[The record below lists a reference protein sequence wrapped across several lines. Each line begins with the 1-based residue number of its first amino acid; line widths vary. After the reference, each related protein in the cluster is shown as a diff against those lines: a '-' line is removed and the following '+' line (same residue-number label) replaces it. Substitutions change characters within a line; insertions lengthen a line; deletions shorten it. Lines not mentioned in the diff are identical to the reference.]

1 MLRKAG
7 VPGSNPGRLI
17 FTPIHKLPNILK
29 MTKKKNI
36 KRKNINQGKKEDNKK
51 LFAFL
56 ATFLSLVG
64 FIIALIVKK
73 KDAYVMYYAK
83 QGIVIF
89 IIGVIAGIISDILIW
104 IPIMGGL
111 IRFSLNILIFIAWL
125 ISWIN
130 ALSGKKKEIFIISY
144 WSKKINL

>member
-1 MLRKAG
+1 
-7 VPGSNPGRLI
+7 
-17 FTPIHKLPNILK
+17 
-29 MTKKKNI
+29 MTKKKNT
-36 KRKNINQGKKEDNKK
+36 KRKKINQRKKEEDKK

-64 FIIALIVKK
+64 FVIALIVKRK
-73 KDAYVMYYAK
+73 NAYVLYYAK
-83 QGIVIF
+83 QSLVIF
-89 IIGVIAGIISDILIW
+89 VFGVIAGIISNILEW

-111 IRFSLNILIFIAWL
+111 IRFALNILIFIVWL

-130 ALSGKKKEIFIISY
+130 ALSGKKKEIPIISY

>member
-1 MLRKAG
+1 
-7 VPGSNPGRLI
+7 
-17 FTPIHKLPNILK
+17 
-29 MTKKKNI
+29 MTKKKNT
-36 KRKNINQGKKEDNKK
+36 KRKKINQRKKEEDKK
-51 LFAFL
+51 LLAFL

-64 FIIALIVKK
+64 FVIALIVKK
-73 KDAYVMYYAK
+73 KDAYVMHYAK
-83 QGIVIF
+83 QSLVIF

-111 IRFSLNILIFIAWL
+111 IRFSLNILIFTVWL